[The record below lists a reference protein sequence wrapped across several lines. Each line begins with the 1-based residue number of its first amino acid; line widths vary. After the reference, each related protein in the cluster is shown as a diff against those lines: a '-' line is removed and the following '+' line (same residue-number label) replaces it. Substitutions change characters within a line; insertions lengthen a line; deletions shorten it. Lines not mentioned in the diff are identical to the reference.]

1 MIQIV
6 MMEESETDFVHMN
19 TSSPTSKITHVVPLT
34 PVSKAWQNRLKQQFP
49 EEEKAIDRFF
59 AMLDKIPHLQTSLS
73 MGIVKLYMPLWLVS
87 WCDRLGLLRL
97 SHFYSL
103 NNRTLSQVTR
113 VLFNKFLIAIE

>member
-1 MIQIV
+1 ML
-6 MMEESETDFVHMN
+6 MKESETDFVHMN
-19 TSSPTSKITHVVPLT
+19 TSSATSKITHVVPLT
-34 PVSKAWQNRLKQQFP
+34 TDSKAWQNRLKRQFP
-49 EEEKAIDRFF
+49 GEEKAIDRFF

-97 SHFYSL
+97 SHFYSM

-113 VLFNKFLIAIE
+113 VLFNTFNIVIK